1 MSDEEPQSVT
11 IDELELIGEDDD
23 VLEQDASDE
32 ATGEAG
38 LTEDGVELAPADE
51 VEFEEDDSGVA

>member
-1 MSDEEPQSVT
+1 MSNEQPESVT

-32 ATGEAG
+32 ATAEAG
-38 LTEDGVELAPADE
+38 LTEEGVEMAPTDE
-51 VEFEEDDSGVA
+51 VRFEEDESGVA